1 MHIAGVKADLGVR
14 VGGSVVQELNEGLHG
29 IGGWLGLLGCDG
41 AESWEHSEVNGSS
54 VVQEGADDFEDLLL
68 VLDVEEWGGVVG
80 SILLA

>member
-29 IGGWLGLLGCDG
+29 IGGRLGLLGCDG
-41 AESWEHSEVNGSS
+41 AKSWEHSEVNGSS
-54 VVQEGADDFEDLLL
+54 IVQEGAEDFEDLLL